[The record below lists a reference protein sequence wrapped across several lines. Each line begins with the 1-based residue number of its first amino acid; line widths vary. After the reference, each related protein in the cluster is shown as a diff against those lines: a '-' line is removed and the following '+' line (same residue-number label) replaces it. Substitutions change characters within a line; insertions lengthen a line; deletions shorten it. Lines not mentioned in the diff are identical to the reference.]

1 MNTTVHT
8 RPATTPAAPLLAP
21 HGTAGWRA
29 PGTQTQV
36 LRVFVADD
44 HAIFRYGVMSVLAGE
59 RHMVLVGEAAD
70 GREAVRA
77 APALE
82 PDVVLMDLD
91 MPHLDGVGAIQ
102 ALRPLL
108 PRARFVMVAC
118 TLDVAAARRA
128 LAAGA
133 TSFLLKNSSPQELL
147 TVLQAA
153 WRGQRVMAP
162 EVTDALALDD
172 ENTALGAD
180 LTQRE
185 RDLLALMAR
194 GQSNREIA
202 RRLGITMPTVKF
214 HVTNILSKMH
224 APNRTSAVLSAL
236 RNRLVAL
243 DDSGAA

>member
-1 MNTTVHT
+1 MNTVLDTLNPTSRH
-8 RPATTPAAPLLAP
+8 ASLAP
-21 HGTAGWRA
+21 RGGNHWLDEGARAGM
-29 PGTQTQV
+29 

-91 MPHLDGVGAIQ
+91 MPQLDGVSAIQ

-108 PRARFVMVAC
+108 PNARFVVVAC
-118 TLDVAAARRA
+118 SLDVAGARRA

-147 TVLQAA
+147 TVIQAA
-153 WRGQRVMAP
+153 SRGQRVMAP
-162 EVTDALALDD
+162 EVMDALALKD
-172 ENTALGAD
+172 ETITLGGD
-180 LTQRE
+180 LTARE

-194 GQSNREIA
+194 GMSNGGIA
-202 RRLGITMPTVKF
+202 ERLGITLPTVKF
-214 HVTNILSKMH
+214 HVTNILAKMH
-224 APNRTSAVLSAL
+224 APNRTAAVLSAL
-236 RNRLVAL
+236 RNHVVVL
-243 DDSGAA
+243 DAR

>member
-1 MNTTVHT
+1 MNTVMNT
-8 RPATTPAAPLLAP
+8 LAP
-21 HGTAGWRA
+21 TGSAAFMGPRGGARW
-29 PGTQTQV
+29 

-108 PRARFVMVAC
+108 PDTRFVVVAC

-133 TSFLLKNSSPQELL
+133 TSFLLKNSSPQALL
-147 TVLQAA
+147 TVIQAA
-153 WRGQRVMAP
+153 YRGQRVMAP
-162 EVTDALALDD
+162 EVMDALSLQGEA
-172 ENTALGAD
+172 AVLGGD
-180 LTQRE
+180 LTTRE
-185 RDLLALMAR
+185 RGLLALMAR
-194 GQSNREIA
+194 GLGNREIA
-202 RRLGITMPTVKF
+202 ERLSITMPTVKF

-224 APNRTSAVLSAL
+224 APNRTAAVLSAL
-236 RNRLVAL
+236 RNRLVVL
-243 DDSGAA
+243 D